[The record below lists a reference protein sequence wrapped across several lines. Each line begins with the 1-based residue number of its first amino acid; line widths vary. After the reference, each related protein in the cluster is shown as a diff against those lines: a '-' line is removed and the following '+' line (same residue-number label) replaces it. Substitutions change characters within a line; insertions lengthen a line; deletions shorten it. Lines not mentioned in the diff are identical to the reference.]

1 MTGEISLNGI
11 ILPIGGLAEK
21 IVAAQSMGIENV
33 IIPYDNKP
41 LYEHLPKE
49 SKKKIK
55 IFFIKTIDDAVK
67 LLFN

>member
-1 MTGEISLNGI
+1 
-11 ILPIGGLAEK
+11 
-21 IVAAQSMGIENV
+21 IENV
-33 IIPYDNKP
+33 IIPYDNKA